1 MPAAPCCWQTCGSAV
16 LRAGCESGDRE
27 SFSLREQEPPRHG
40 RVVSLAGDILRF
52 QALKFVVGHPE
63 IVSVS
68 ESLKAGRSTEAVS
81 EPSEQNRAE
90 QA

>member
-1 MPAAPCCWQTCGSAV
+1 MLLADLRISRLEGGPAN
-16 LRAGCESGDRE
+16 RDRE
-27 SFSLREQEPPRHG
+27 PFSLREHEPPRH
-40 RVVSLAGDILRF
+40 RQVVSLAGDIVRL
-52 QALKFVVGHPE
+52 QALDFLVDHPE

-68 ESLKAGRSTEAVS
+68 ESLKADRSTEAVS